1 MLESVEASQKELLDN
16 MSEEKQGWHQ
26 KLRAG
31 PEFDD
36 SKTNPNR
43 R

>member
-16 MSEEKQGWHQ
+16 MSEED
-26 KLRAG
+26 RAG
-31 PEFDD
+31 IKIEGRPEFDD